1 MPRIDIKPISANQCW
16 QGRRFKTPE
25 YKIWRLSVGIL
36 MKKHKRFSQ
45 GKYEVNLRVY
55 TRYCA
60 TSDVDNFIKPALDSL
75 VESGIIP
82 DDKYIQ
88 KVTCEKFK
96 SDTDYFE
103 YEIKEL

>member
-1 MPRIDIKPISANQCW
+1 MPRVDIKPISANQCW
-16 QGRRFKTPE
+16 QGKRFKTPE
-25 YKIWRLSVGIL
+25 YKNWREIVGYT
-36 MKKHKRFSQ
+36 MKSHKKFPA
-45 GKYEVNLRVY
+45 GKYEVNLRVF
-55 TRYCA
+55 TRHCA

-75 VESGIIP
+75 VEAKIIP

-88 KVTCEKFK
+88 KVICEKFK